1 MTDILDLVVA
11 DDGGQQVVENHALD
25 HVPCSGQQ
33 STLDHVPCSGQQS
46 GEENQF
52 KPVLLQGK
60 CGQGR
65 HGSKI
70 EREFLTYHMRSTK
83 DLRKK
88 HKALGTIIE
97 SLEGSTFQ
105 KNGKSFRV
113 SAKGNSKKS
122 SGIILSL
129 SKEGRRGNRFVR
141 KIHFSKF
148 SEAAFSPS
156 TSNVALAGRLG
167 VHPSTIPKL
176 QKTCAGLC
184 QSSQSKLLL
193 HLLAHCRKKRP
204 LAVFRS
210 LEQMLD
216 SIF

>member
-46 GEENQF
+46 GEESQF

-83 DLRKK
+83 DLRKNTK
-88 HKALGTIIE
+88 HWVPSLKAWKV
-97 SLEGSTFQ
+97 Q